1 MLKDVVL
8 KKDNDPI
15 ESVKT
20 LLAMSNLI
28 LKNIKGKGNTY
39 PINKIP
45 FKIGRDQKNDIVLG
59 SKIVSREHA
68 QIVEMK
74 EGLAIVDLDSHN
86 GTFVNGTRIKETLLR
101 DGDEILIG
109 EILILYQETVTE
121 DIHFSE
127 DDSPLDSKATIIRPI
142 EDLAIAGLL
151 GRGVQPPRPKDQ
163 RIEQLERNN
172 RNLLILYQLSE
183 KLISSI
189 SLKELLGMIIELI
202 FKSIEADRGFLMLI
216 DEGDNLIPKVIKY
229 RDSASKGDEK
239 ITISQTIVNKVTHD
253 RVAILTSDAMVD
265 PRFSQGESIYL
276 HGIRSA
282 MCVPLWRG
290 RDIIGIIHLDSF
302 MRANQ
307 FTENDLE
314 LLMAIANH
322 AAIGIEQARLNE
334 RILREMQ
341 IRSNLERFHSPDV
354 VNTIMEESAEGGSLS
369 LKVEE
374 KVATALFI
382 DIQNFTLLAQRLS
395 APEVASLLNEYFSIM
410 TDIIFEYDGTLDK
423 YIGDAIMATFG
434 APYSHGNDA
443 EKAVLAA
450 LKMRRELKRLMN
462 RKEEKTRFD
471 IRIGINSGNVVAGYI
486 GSAKR
491 LEYTVLGDVVNVA
504 SYLESI
510 AEPNE
515 ILIGE
520 ETFRQVNK
528 HFLLE
533 EAGIKRVKRGISE
546 VRFYRV
552 IGEK

>member
-1 MLKDVVL
+1 
-8 KKDNDPI
+8 
-15 ESVKT
+15 
-20 LLAMSNLI
+20 MSNLI
-28 LKNIKGKGNTY
+28 LINREGERNTY
-39 PINKIP
+39 TINKIP
-45 FKIGRDQKNDIVLG
+45 FKIGRDQKNDLVLE
-59 SKIVSREHA
+59 SKIVSRGHA
-68 QIVEMK
+68 QIVTAK

-86 GTFVNGTRIKETLLR
+86 GTFVNGTRIKEAPLQ

-109 EILILYQETVTE
+109 EILLLYQETIKE

-127 DDSPLDSKATIIRPI
+127 DDSPLDSRATIIRSI
-142 EDLAIAGLL
+142 EDLAITGLL
-151 GRGVQPPRPKDQ
+151 GREIQPSQRRDE

-172 RNLLILYQLSE
+172 RNLTILYQLSE
-183 KLISSI
+183 QLISSI
-189 SLKELLGMIIELI
+189 SLRELLNMIIELI
-202 FKSIEADRGFLMLI
+202 FKSIDADRGFLMLI
-216 DEGDNLIPKVIKY
+216 DEGENLIPKVVKY
-229 RDSASKGDEK
+229 RDSKGDEK
-239 ITISQTIVNKVTHD
+239 ITISRTIVNRVIQD
-253 RVAILTSDAMVD
+253 RVAILTTDAMVD

-282 MCVPLWRG
+282 MCVPLWRE
-290 RDIIGIIHLDSF
+290 RDIIGIIHLDTI
-302 MRANQ
+302 RQANQ

-334 RILREMQ
+334 RILSEMQ
-341 IRSNLERFHSPDV
+341 IRGNLERFHSPDV
-354 VNTIMEESAEGGSLS
+354 VNTIMEESADSGTLS

-382 DIQNFTLLAQRLS
+382 DIQNFTLLAERLS
-395 APEVASLLNEYFSIM
+395 PSEVASLLNEYFSIM

-450 LKMRRELKRLMN
+450 LKMRRELKKLMN
-462 RKEEKTRFD
+462 RKEEKHRFNV
-471 IRIGINSGNVVAGYI
+471 RIGINSGNVVAGYI
-486 GSAKR
+486 GSMKR
-491 LEYTVLGDVVNVA
+491 LEYTVLGDAVNVA

-510 AEPNE
+510 ADTNE

-520 ETFRQVNK
+520 ETFRQVKNL
-528 HFLLE
+528 FLLE
-533 EAGIKRVKRGISE
+533 EAGKKRVKRGTSE

-552 IGEK
+552 IGEQ

>member
-1 MLKDVVL
+1 
-8 KKDNDPI
+8 
-15 ESVKT
+15 
-20 LLAMSNLI
+20 MSNLI
-28 LKNIKGKGNTY
+28 LKNIRGEGSTY

-45 FKIGRDQKNDIVLG
+45 FKIGRDQKNDVVLE

-68 QIVEMK
+68 QIKRAK
-74 EGLAIVDLDSHN
+74 EGLAIVDRDSHN
-86 GTFVNGTRIKETLLR
+86 GTFVNGTRIKEVLLR
-101 DGDEILIG
+101 DGDEILVG
-109 EILILYQETVTE
+109 ETLILYQETIAE
-121 DIHFSE
+121 DIHFSA
-127 DDSPLDSKATIIRPI
+127 DDSLLDSKATIIRPI
-142 EDLAIAGLL
+142 EDLAIIEPL
-151 GRGVQPPRPKDQ
+151 RSEVQPPRRKDQ
-163 RIEQLERNN
+163 RIDQLERNN
-172 RNLLILYQLSE
+172 QNLIILYQLSE

-189 SLKELLGMIIELI
+189 TLRELLDMIIELI
-202 FKSIEADRGFLMLI
+202 FKSIDADRGFLMLI
-216 DEGDNLIPKVIKY
+216 DEGEKLIPKVIKY
-229 RDSASKGDEK
+229 RDSSSNGDEK
-239 ITISQTIVNKVTHD
+239 ITISQTIVNRVVQD

-265 PRFSQGESIYL
+265 PRFNEGESIYL

-282 MCVPLWRG
+282 ICVPLWRG
-290 RDIIGIIHLDSF
+290 KDIIGIIHLDSF
-302 MRANQ
+302 RQANQ

-334 RILREMQ
+334 KILRETQ

-354 VNTIMEESAEGGSLS
+354 VNTIMKESAEGGTLS

-374 KVATALFI
+374 KVATALFL
-382 DIQNFTLLAQRLS
+382 DIQNFTLLAERLS
-395 APEVASLLNEYFSIM
+395 PPEVASLLNEYFSIM

-450 LKMRRELKRLMN
+450 LKMRQELKRLMN
-462 RKEEKTRFD
+462 RKEEKRRFD
-471 IRIGINSGNVVAGYI
+471 VRIGINSGNVVAGYI
-486 GSAKR
+486 GSTKR

-528 HFLLE
+528 LFFLE
-533 EAGIKRVKRGISE
+533 EAGKKKVKRGTSE

>member
-1 MLKDVVL
+1 LEL
-8 KKDNDPI
+8 TTI
-15 ESVKT
+15 T
-20 LLAMSNLI
+20 GAMSNLI
-28 LKNIKGKGNTY
+28 LRNIKGEGKTH

-45 FKIGRDQKNDIVLG
+45 FKIGRDRKNDMVLE

-68 QIVEMK
+68 QIRSAK
-74 EGLAIVDLDSHN
+74 EGLAIVDLGSHN
-86 GTFVNGTRIKETLLR
+86 GTFVNGTRIKEAVLR

-109 EILILYQETVTE
+109 EALILYQESIVE
-121 DIHFSE
+121 NIDFSD
-127 DDSPLDSKATIIRPI
+127 DDSPLDSRATIVRPI
-142 EDLAIAGLL
+142 EDLAVTGLL
-151 GRGVQPPRPKDQ
+151 GKEAQHPRRKDE

-172 RNLLILYQLSE
+172 RNLVAIYQLSE

-189 SLKELLGMIIELI
+189 PLRDLLETIIELI
-202 FKSIEADRGFLMLI
+202 FTSIEADRGFLMLI
-216 DEGDNLIPKVIKY
+216 DEGSNLIPKASKY
-229 RDSASKGDEK
+229 RDSAAKGDEK
-239 ITISQTIVNKVTHD
+239 ITISQTIVNRVMKD
-253 RVAILTSDAMVD
+253 RVGILTSDAMVD

-302 MRANQ
+302 RRTNQ
-307 FTENDLE
+307 FAENDLE

-322 AAIGIEQARLNE
+322 ASIGIEQARLNE

-354 VNTIMEESAEGGSLS
+354 VNTIMEESAEKGALS

-374 KVATALFI
+374 KMATVLFI
-382 DIQNFTLLAQRLS
+382 DIQNFTLLAERLK

-410 TDIIFEYDGTLDK
+410 TDIVFEYNGTLDK

-450 LKMRRELKRLMN
+450 LKMRRELKQLMS
-462 RKEEKTRFD
+462 RKEEKHRFD
-471 IRIGINSGNVVAGYI
+471 VRIGINSGNVVAGYI
-486 GSAKR
+486 GSPKR
-491 LEYTVLGDVVNVA
+491 FEYTVVGDVVNVA
-504 SYLESI
+504 FYLQSI
-510 AEPNE
+510 AQPNE

-520 ETFRQVNK
+520 QTFRQVK
-528 HFLLE
+528 KRFTME
-533 EAGIKRVKRGISE
+533 EAGTKKVKKGIRE

-552 IGEK
+552 MGKK

>member
-1 MLKDVVL
+1 
-8 KKDNDPI
+8 
-15 ESVKT
+15 
-20 LLAMSNLI
+20 MSNLI
-28 LKNIKGKGNTY
+28 LKNIKGEGNTY

-45 FKIGRDQKNDIVLG
+45 FKIGRDQKNDVVLG

-68 QIVEMK
+68 QIVRAK
-74 EGLAIVDLDSHN
+74 GGLTIVDLDSHN
-86 GTFVNGTRIKETLLR
+86 GTCVNGTPIKEAILR

-109 EILILYQETVTE
+109 GILIFYEETIAE
-121 DIHFSE
+121 NIHFSE
-127 DDSPLDSKATIIRPI
+127 GDSPLDSKATIIKPL
-142 EDLAIAGLL
+142 EDSAITGLL
-151 GRGVQPPRPKDQ
+151 GREPQPTGRKDQ
-163 RIEQLERNN
+163 RLEQLEKNN
-172 RNLLILYQLSE
+172 RNLITLYQLSE

-189 SLKELLGMIIELI
+189 SLGELLDMIIELI
-202 FKSIEADRGFLMLI
+202 FKSIDADRGFLMLF
-216 DEGDNLIPKVIKY
+216 DEGRNLIPKAIKY

-239 ITISQTIVNKVTHD
+239 ITVSQTIVNRVTRD

-282 MCVPLWRG
+282 MCVPLWRE

-302 MRANQ
+302 RRTNQ

-322 AAIGIEQARLNE
+322 AAIGIEKARLNE
-334 RILREMQ
+334 RILREIR

-354 VNTIMEESAEGGSLS
+354 VNTIMEESAEKGTLS
-369 LKVEE
+369 MKVEE
-374 KVATALFI
+374 KAATVLFI
-382 DIQNFTLLAQRLS
+382 DIQNFTSLAERLS
-395 APEVASLLNEYFSIM
+395 ASEVASLLNEYFSIM
-410 TDIIFEYDGTLDK
+410 TDIVFEYDGTLDK

-434 APYSHGNDA
+434 APYSHRNEA

-450 LKMRRELKRLMN
+450 LKMRRELERLMTQ
-462 RKEEKTRFD
+462 KEEENRFD
-471 IRIGINSGNVVAGYI
+471 VRIGINSGNVVAGYI
-486 GSAKR
+486 GSMKR
-491 LEYTVLGDVVNVA
+491 LQYTVLGEVVNVA

-510 AEPNE
+510 AAPNE

-528 HFLLE
+528 LFPVE
-533 EAGIKRVKRGISE
+533 EAGKKRVKTGIRE
-546 VRFYRV
+546 IRYYRV

>member
-1 MLKDVVL
+1 
-8 KKDNDPI
+8 
-15 ESVKT
+15 
-20 LLAMSNLI
+20 MSNLI
-28 LKNIKGKGNTY
+28 IKNIKGEGKTH
-39 PINKIP
+39 PIHRIP
-45 FKIGRDQKNDIVLG
+45 FKIGRDRKNDIVLE

-68 QIVEMK
+68 QIVKMK
-74 EGLAIVDLDSHN
+74 EGLAIGDLGSHN
-86 GTFVNGTRIKETLLR
+86 GTFVNGAQIRSALLR

-109 EILILYQETVTE
+109 ETLILYQETIAE

-127 DDSPLDSKATIIRPI
+127 DDSPLDSRLTIVRPI
-142 EDLAIAGLL
+142 EDLAITGLL
-151 GRGVQPPRPKDQ
+151 GREVQRPRQKDQ

-172 RNLLILYQLSE
+172 RNLIALYQLSE

-189 SLKELLGMIIELI
+189 PLRELLEAVIELT
-202 FKSIEADRGFLMLI
+202 FTSIDADRGFLMLI
-216 DEGDNLIPKVIKY
+216 DEEENLIPKAIKY

-239 ITISQTIVNKVTHD
+239 ITISRTIVNRVIQD

-265 PRFSQGESIYL
+265 PRFSHGESIYL

-290 RDIIGIIHLDSF
+290 NDIIGIIHLDSF
-302 MRANQ
+302 RRADQ
-307 FTENDLE
+307 FAEGDLE

-341 IRSNLERFHSPDV
+341 IRGNLERFHSPDV
-354 VNTIMEESAEGGSLS
+354 VNTIMKESAERGTLS

-374 KVATALFI
+374 KVATVFFV
-382 DIQNFTLLAQRLS
+382 DIQNFTLLAERLS
-395 APEVASLLNEYFSIM
+395 AAEVASLLNEYFSIM
-410 TDIIFEYDGTLDK
+410 TDIVFEYDGTLDK

-462 RKEEKTRFD
+462 RKEEKHRFD
-471 IRIGINSGNVVAGYI
+471 VRVGINSGNVVAGYI
-486 GSAKR
+486 GSPKR

-504 SYLESI
+504 SYLQSI

-520 ETFRQVNK
+520 ETFRHVK
-528 HFLLE
+528 KLFLLE
-533 EAGIKRVKRGISE
+533 EAGKKKVKRGMSE

-552 IGEK
+552 IRKK